1 MLYLW
6 SAPKEVI
13 AINKFESGKVASF
26 EFVTEVVTSVVVLQC
41 YNILQKSVIM
51 VDLLGEYKE

>member
-26 EFVTEVVTSVVVLQC
+26 EFVTEVVWLYYSVTIFYKKVL
-41 YNILQKSVIM
+41 LW
-51 VDLLGEYKE
+51 